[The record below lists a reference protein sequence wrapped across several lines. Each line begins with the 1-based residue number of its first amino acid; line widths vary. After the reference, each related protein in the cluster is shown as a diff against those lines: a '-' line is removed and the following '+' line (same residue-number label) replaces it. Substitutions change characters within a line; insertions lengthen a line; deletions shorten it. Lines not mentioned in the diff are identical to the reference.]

1 MKTME
6 SNIETMGNNSGTI
19 KNNIENM
26 ENNSEEIE
34 NNLENCTENPIA
46 TAENCLE
53 SDAENQEVKEKW
65 TGLKGWIK
73 DISIA
78 ILVALLIMT
87 FIKPTI
93 VQDRS
98 MQSTLY
104 ENNYIL
110 LSRQAYLFS
119 TPGAG
124 DIVVFQSSLPGD
136 GRGSHRGGK
145 LLIKRVIAVAGDTV
159 TIANGNVYVNGE
171 LQEEPFLNGK
181 ETPGAL
187 DNILVPKGTVFVMG
201 DNRGQSTDSR
211 HDSVSFVPVD
221 DIVGRAFIRLLPF
234 SQIGLL

>member
-1 MKTME
+1 MKIMGN
-6 SNIETMGNNSGTI
+6 NIETT
-19 KNNIENM
+19 
-26 ENNSEEIE
+26 E
-34 NNLENCTENPIA
+34 NNLENEALNPK
-46 TAENCLE
+46 N
-53 SDAENQEVKEKW
+53 KEKW

-78 ILVALLIMT
+78 ILVALLIMA

-110 LSRQAYLFS
+110 LSRQAYLIS
-119 TPGAG
+119 TPNPG
-124 DIVVFQSSLPGD
+124 DIVVFQSDLPAN
-136 GRGSHRGGK
+136 GRGNNRGNK
-145 LLIKRVIAVAGDTV
+145 LLIKRVVAVAGDTV
-159 TIANGNVYVNGE
+159 TIANGSVYVNGE

-187 DNILVPKGTVFVMG
+187 DNILIPNGTVFVMG

-211 HDSVSFVPVD
+211 HDSVGFVPID
-221 DIVGRAFIRLLPF
+221 DIVGRAFFRLFPF
-234 SQIGLL
+234 NQIGSI